1 MEQRFDIYITGNF
14 SEGTD
19 PQAAIAAFAKAAGL
33 DTDKAQQLFDQAPSA
48 IKRNVDEATAT
59 SYQRKLA
66 SIGIET
72 ELRAVA
78 DSTEAPALTAT
89 DESDATESGEHKQIE
104 PATAALD
111 DNTGQR
117 RLINFVFSG
126 EGYEYFKI
134 WIVNILLTAVTMG
147 IYAPWAKVRDTQ
159 YFYGNTT
166 LDGASFAFTADPVK
180 MLIGRLIALGL
191 FIVYMVMSVMLP
203 LVTSILSIGFI
214 FILPWVMVKSM
225 AFYARN
231 TSYRNIRFRFTGDYW
246 GAFKVAILW
255 PLAGMLTL
263 TLLLPL
269 AVKKQQEYMIN
280 NHSYGNKSFAFA
292 TDTWNY
298 YRIFLI
304 FIGIVFVGG
313 IFTGV
318 FAGIAP
324 AIAPIGLFV
333 AYVGAIVYMMVQ
345 MQNLVMNN
353 SSLAEHNFV
362 SDYQFKSFGLLML
375 GNFLLTIVTLGFY
388 IPWAKV
394 KLAHYAAN
402 HTQLDAMGDL
412 DKFAAISQPDPS
424 AFGEEFGDVF
434 DMEVG
439 F

>member
-19 PQAAIAAFAKAAGL
+19 PQTAIAAFAKAAGL
-33 DTDKAQQLFDQAPSA
+33 DADKAQQLFDHAPSA
-48 IKRNVDEATAT
+48 IKRNVDEATAR
-59 SYQRKLA
+59 SYQNKLA

-78 DSTEAPALTAT
+78 DAAEAPAIAAAPEVDDADAGDSVDSEPVYAT
-89 DESDATESGEHKQIE
+89 PGGNPGE
-104 PATAALD
+104 
-111 DNTGQR
+111 R

-203 LVTSILSIGFI
+203 LITSVLSIGFI

-255 PLAGMLTL
+255 PMAAMFSLL
-263 TLLLPL
+263 LLLPL
-269 AVKKQQEYMIN
+269 AVKKQQEYMVN
-280 NHSYGNKSFAFA
+280 NHCYGNKSFSFV

-298 YRIFLI
+298 YRIFLLAI
-304 FIGIVFVGG
+304 AMVLAGG
-313 IFTGV
+313 VVTAVMLKF
-318 FAGIAP
+318 AP
-324 AIAPIGLFV
+324 AVAPVGIFV
-333 AYVGAIVYMMVQ
+333 AYVAAIVYMMVK

-362 SDYQFKSFGLLML
+362 SDYEFKSFGQLML
-375 GNFLLTIVTLGFY
+375 ANFLLTVVTLGFY

-394 KLAHYAAN
+394 KLARYAAN

-412 DKFAAISQPDPS
+412 DKFAQISQPDPS

>member
-19 PQAAIAAFAKAAGL
+19 PQTAIAAFAKAAGL
-33 DTDKAQQLFDQAPSA
+33 ENDKAQQLFDQAPSA
-48 IKRNVDEATAT
+48 IKRNVDETTAT
-59 SYQRKLA
+59 NYQSKLA

-78 DSTEAPALTAT
+78 EAAETPALSASRDSDTT
-89 DESDATESGEHKQIE
+89 DPGAQVENEPVYASPGESPGE
-104 PATAALD
+104 
-111 DNTGQR
+111 R

-191 FIVYMVMSVMLP
+191 FIVYMVMSVLAP
-203 LVTSILSIGFI
+203 LVTTVLSIGFI

-231 TSYRNIRFRFTGDYW
+231 TSYRNIRFRFTGGYW

-263 TLLLPL
+263 MLLLPL
-269 AVKKQQEYMIN
+269 AIKKQQEYMVN
-280 NHSYGNKSFAFA
+280 NHSYGNKSFTFA

-313 IFTGV
+313 ILSAALAAV
-318 FAGIAP
+318 VP
-324 AIAPIGLFV
+324 AIAPAGIFI
-333 AYVGAIVYMMVQ
+333 AYIAAIVYMMVQ

-362 SDYQFKSFGLLML
+362 SDYQFKSFGLLMV
-375 GNFLLTIVTLGFY
+375 GNFLLTVITLGFY

-394 KLAHYAAN
+394 KLAQYAAN